1 MIEIRVLQA
10 HQGDCIW
17 VRCVS
22 EKTVNIVIDVG
33 TSTFKREFKNLVEE
47 SIKEVS
53 QKINALSI
61 GELSKEKIALIGEY
75 SSLNEK
81 LINIKILIDRIE
93 EHEKSC
99 S

>member
-1 MIEIRVLQA
+1 MKI
-10 HQGDCIW
+10 
-17 VRCVS
+17 
-22 EKTVNIVIDVG
+22 
-33 TSTFKREFKNLVEE
+33 KNLVEE

-53 QKINALSI
+53 QKINVLSI
-61 GELSKEKIALIGEY
+61 GELSKEKIALIDEY
-75 SSLNEK
+75 SSLNKE

>member
-47 SIKEVS
+47 INNKNCDLFG
-53 QKINALSI
+53 QKIA
-61 GELSKEKIALIGEY
+61 EQ
-75 SSLNEK
+75 LNTYILKQK
-81 LINIKILIDRIE
+81 LIKNQCDFLQNKFNDYQSITTGSNQPDM
-93 EHEKSC
+93 
-99 S
+99 